1 MKTETILNTLL
12 KFKQSQDNAIID
24 NLINELK
31 IDVKNNAK
39 DFSSNKIKA
48 EKEALKMLTKIKKKD
63 RRPALS
69 YAHVV
74 DGIQYFTDSY
84 IAFALKNHF
93 ELPLIENSDT
103 GLRYPDIA
111 RLFPAVENGQKVDNA
126 KEALE
131 AILKDLKAKNL
142 ELLDD
147 KIYLASLHSK
157 DYTTW
162 LDANYLKTI
171 CTILETTDLDVYLYG
186 ELKVALFINNK
197 TCNMAVACPIRKYS

>member
-12 KFKQSQDNAIID
+12 KFKQNQDEALID

-31 IDVKNNAK
+31 IDVKSNTK

-48 EKEALKMLTKIKKKD
+48 EKKALKMLAKIKKKNI
-63 RRPALS
+63 RPALS

-74 DGIQYFTDSY
+74 KGIQYFTDSY
-84 IAFALKNHF
+84 IAFALKTHF

-103 GLRYPDIA
+103 DLRYPDIA
-111 RLFPAVENGQKVDNA
+111 RLFPAIENGQKVDNA
-126 KEALE
+126 KAALE
-131 AILKDLKAKNL
+131 DILKDLKAKNL
-142 ELLDD
+142 ELSDD

-162 LDANYLKTI
+162 FDANYLKTI

-186 ELKVALFINNK
+186 ELKTALFINNE
-197 TCNMAVACPIRKYS
+197 TGNMAAVCPIRKYN